1 MYMYVAPIFPVVN
14 VQRVILCVHVHVYMC
29 GSKALGCI
37 LKYFPDIL
45 CVGHMR
51 KQFLLI

>member
-14 VQRVILCVHVHVYMC
+14 VHCVILGVHVHVYMC
-29 GSKALGCI
+29 GSTALGCI

-45 CVGHMR
+45 CVGHMK